1 MPSCQVPQ
9 TAVPATSQSS
19 IPVGNQWLVIWI
31 SWLAFWSLS
40 SSVSTTMK
48 QRWQMP
54 KKSIHLAT
62 RTQKASTVYSSSVQL
77 LDYGAMGHP
86 CEMKH

>member
-1 MPSCQVPQ
+1 
-9 TAVPATSQSS
+9 
-19 IPVGNQWLVIWI
+19 
-31 SWLAFWSLS
+31 
-40 SSVSTTMK
+40 MK
-48 QRWQMP
+48 QRRQMP